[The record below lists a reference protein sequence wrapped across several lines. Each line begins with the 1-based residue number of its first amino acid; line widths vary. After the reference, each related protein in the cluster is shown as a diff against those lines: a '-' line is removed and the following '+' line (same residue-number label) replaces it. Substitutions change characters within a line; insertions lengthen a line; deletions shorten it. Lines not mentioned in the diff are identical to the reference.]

1 MYFSFRSC
9 RAFAAMRSSFVVTVS
24 PPLGAD
30 DVSLLC
36 LTICR
41 LLPSGGITR
50 PHWYYETIR
59 LPAAGLPSSL
69 WAVVRHTLSLTS
81 QLVVVSLLRKQQQ
94 GLPGCRV
101 VSMSRMPWS
110 STPRKP
116 ATPRHYG
123 VAGVDFRTF

>member
-1 MYFSFRSC
+1 MQSRFIP
-9 RAFAAMRSSFVVTVS
+9 TVS

-36 LTICR
+36 STICR
-41 LLPSGGITR
+41 LLPSSGITR
-50 PHWYYETIR
+50 LLRYYETIR

-81 QLVVVSLLRKQQQ
+81 QLVVGSLLRKQQQ
-94 GLPGCRV
+94 GLPGCRA
-101 VSMSRMPWS
+101 VSMSRIPLS

-116 ATPRHYG
+116 ASPRPHG
-123 VAGVDFRTF
+123 DAGIDF